1 MVPVVR
7 GLPKAWEMQGEDE
20 AGVGWLPSALLT
32 NTDFYALNQKYHQ
45 IRGLENAHWSFPS

>member
-7 GLPKAWEMQGEDE
+7 GVPKAWEMQGEDE